1 MPLIAAAALLFAG
14 VATPPPRA
22 TFDAGIS
29 RVTEYGKPRAHPLIF
44 VPGLGCGPWVW
55 DRQIAALAPKYD
67 IYALTLPGFD
77 GRPMV
82 GGDDLMRRAVDS
94 IHTLVT
100 SRHLTAP
107 VVIGHSLGGTITVMF
122 GETYPKDAG
131 NLVTVEGGYPE
142 APTQKL
148 RDAAVARAIAPY
160 ENVSQAQLGSALR
173 NNMLQ
178 YTITR
183 PSDVAAAT
191 ALAGTSR
198 PKAVVD
204 WMRAAL
210 FLDLTPEL
218 HEIQVPFTAIIPF
231 DPAIDPY
238 QGFKTAAAK
247 LHAYQAW
254 VEHAKRGKVIMIQP
268 SRHFVMID
276 RPSEFEAA
284 LESAIARAP

>member
-1 MPLIAAAALLFAG
+1 LIAAAALLFAG

-22 TFDAGIS
+22 SFDAGIA
-29 RVTEYGKPRAHPLIF
+29 RVTEYGKPHARPLIF
-44 VPGLGCGPWVW
+44 VPGLGCGPWIW
-55 DRQIAALAPKYD
+55 DRQISALAPKYD

-77 GRPMV
+77 GRPTIE
-82 GGDDLMRRAVDS
+82 GDDLMRRAVDS
-94 IHTLVT
+94 IHSLVT
-100 SRHLTAP
+100 SRQLAAP

-122 GETYPKDAG
+122 GETYPNDAG

-142 APTQKL
+142 APTQQL
-148 RDAAVARAIAPY
+148 RNAAVARAVAPY
-160 ENVSQAQLGSALR
+160 EDVSQAQLGNALR

-191 ALAGTSR
+191 ALAGRSQ
-198 PKAVVD
+198 PKAIVD

-210 FLDLTPEL
+210 LLDLTPEL
-218 HEIQVPFTAIIPF
+218 SKIQVPFTAIIPF
-231 DPAIDPY
+231 DPTIDPY
-238 QGFKTAAAK
+238 RGFKTSAAK
-247 LHAYQAW
+247 LQAYQAW
-254 VEHAKRGKVIMIQP
+254 VAHAKQGKVVMIQP

-276 RPSEFEAA
+276 RAAEFETA